1 MLLRTISRW
10 LMLGAG
16 VAGIVAFAGDD
27 PAELPS
33 YQLTAVERKLF
44 REVPAPE
51 VTLTTG
57 EPIAAGD
64 VLRTGSRSSA
74 DILCPDA
81 MSRFRLAAKTRAT
94 LASDAPG
101 VLLDLE
107 EGRVHALFDKLTD
120 SSRQRL
126 VVTPSAV
133 LAVRGTE
140 YGVEVN
146 GKGTTMVVVFSGE
159 VEVVDRGRVGEPV
172 RVGPGQYTEV
182 KRGESAQAP
191 IPHRMGPG
199 QWEQGRRPDEP
210 DTMGGRTPDDRG
222 FGSRPDGAGSDS
234 TSPGT
239 GGGGGR
245 GPGGGGGGRG

>member
-1 MLLRTISRW
+1 MLLRTVSRW
-10 LMLGAG
+10 LVLGAG
-16 VAGIVAFAGDD
+16 VVGIVAFAADD
-27 PAELPS
+27 PAKELPS

-51 VTLTTG
+51 APLAMG
-57 EPIAAGD
+57 EAVAAGD

-74 DILCPDA
+74 EITCPAA
-81 MSRFRLAAKTRAT
+81 MSRFRLGAKTRAT

-107 EGRVHALFDKLTD
+107 EGRVHALFDKLNE
-120 SSRQRL
+120 SARQRL

-159 VEVVDRGRVGEPV
+159 VEVVDRDHVGEPV

-182 KRGESAQAP
+182 RLGKSAAAP

-199 QWEQGRRPDEP
+199 QWDQGSRPDEP
-210 DTMGGRTPDDRG
+210 APMKGRSPDDRG
-222 FGSRPDGAGSDS
+222 FGSRSEGAGAGP
-234 TSPGT
+234 TSPGP
-239 GGGGGR
+239 GGGGGH
-245 GPGGGGGGRG
+245 GPGGGGGG